1 MNNGQESELIIIE
14 GNVSRITF
22 RNDENGYSVFTLIKD
37 NNKEE
42 RCVGSFIELHEGDR
56 LELKGRYIE
65 HAKYGKQFSVKTYK
79 TVEPLSREAFFGFL
93 KNGGIPGIREATAKK
108 IINEFGDNAYEIML
122 NAPQTLAANIKGISK
137 KKAEEYQKILQS
149 NKNSNDLSIYVQQ
162 YGINIKTAAKIYE
175 FYGDQAYSIIK
186 ENPYRLIEDIK
197 NIGFKTADQIAIKTG
212 AFENSSFRIKA
223 AITYSLEQAAAN
235 GHTYLPKSVL
245 YRYIGTL
252 IQDVNTSDVDSCLE
266 KMSTDSK
273 VIIRYNAPEK
283 SVAGD
288 D

>member
-1 MNNGQESELIIIE
+1 MLLSLIHIYPRVTDEVRYFTADEEDDYHVAQANTEI
-14 GNVSRITF
+14 
-22 RNDENGYSVFTLIKD
+22 DENGYFVKRSVA
-37 NNKEE
+37 
-42 RCVGSFIELHEGDR
+42 
-56 LELKGRYIE
+56 GRYREDNATFDKRDIDLMDVSP
-65 HAKYGKQFSVKTYK
+65 KMVFSVAT
-79 TVEPLSREAFFGFL
+79 SM
-93 KNGGIPGIREATAKK
+93 IPVSYTH
-108 IINEFGDNAYEIML
+108 L
-122 NAPQTLAANIKGISK
+122 
-137 KKAEEYQKILQS
+137 
-149 NKNSNDLSIYVQQ
+149 VQQ

-288 D
+288 DYDLSLIHILYKLNQINT

>member
-1 MNNGQESELIIIE
+1 M
-14 GNVSRITF
+14 
-22 RNDENGYSVFTLIKD
+22 
-37 NNKEE
+37 
-42 RCVGSFIELHEGDR
+42 
-56 LELKGRYIE
+56 
-65 HAKYGKQFSVKTYK
+65 
-79 TVEPLSREAFFGFL
+79 
-93 KNGGIPGIREATAKK
+93 
-108 IINEFGDNAYEIML
+108 
-122 NAPQTLAANIKGISK
+122 
-137 KKAEEYQKILQS
+137 
-149 NKNSNDLSIYVQQ
+149 QQ

-288 D
+288 DYDKGEEVLSPEAVSYTHLDVYKRQVQKSLFQVKKKQRSLQQNSVSLLS

>member
-1 MNNGQESELIIIE
+1 
-14 GNVSRITF
+14 
-22 RNDENGYSVFTLIKD
+22 
-37 NNKEE
+37 
-42 RCVGSFIELHEGDR
+42 
-56 LELKGRYIE
+56 
-65 HAKYGKQFSVKTYK
+65 
-79 TVEPLSREAFFGFL
+79 
-93 KNGGIPGIREATAKK
+93 
-108 IINEFGDNAYEIML
+108 ML

-288 D
+288 DYDKGRRGTLS

>member
-56 LELKGRYIE
+56 LELKGRYTE

-108 IINEFGDNAYEIML
+108 IINEFGDNAYEPTSK
-122 NAPQTLAANIKGISK
+122 AFPKRKQRNIRRFF
-137 KKAEEYQKILQS
+137 
-149 NKNSNDLSIYVQQ
+149 N
-162 YGINIKTAAKIYE
+162 
-175 FYGDQAYSIIK
+175 
-186 ENPYRLIEDIK
+186 LIRIQM
-197 NIGFKTADQIAIKTG
+197 IFP
-212 AFENSSFRIKA
+212 FMCSS
-223 AITYSLEQAAAN
+223 TE
-235 GHTYLPKSVL
+235 
-245 YRYIGTL
+245 L
-252 IQDVNTSDVDSCLE
+252 I
-266 KMSTDSK
+266 
-273 VIIRYNAPEK
+273 
-283 SVAGD
+283 
-288 D
+288 